1 MKRWRKV
8 EVAQTLLS
16 AIIILTILS
25 LTSYYALPSIFRP
38 TSPEAVRLVLSV
50 PSPNAVTI
58 DRPEVVTVYAA
69 NAEGKIDRT
78 RNDTVELTLDPPN
91 SGVRLS
97 DTRLAL
103 VNGEAT
109 LTVISSKS
117 ELVTLTATWVE
128 GRTPLKSAVVSLNF
142 LHV

>member
-1 MKRWRKV
+1 MKRWRNV
-8 EVAQTLLS
+8 EIAQTLLA
-16 AIIILTILS
+16 AIIVLTILS
-25 LTSYYALPSIFRP
+25 LASYYALPNIFRP
-38 TSPEAVRLVLSV
+38 TSPEAIKLVLSV
-50 PSPNAVTI
+50 PAPNAVTI
-58 DRPEVVTVYAA
+58 GQPEVMTVYAA

-78 RNDTVELTLDPPN
+78 RNDTVELTIDPLN

-97 DTRLAL
+97 VTRVTL

-109 LTVISSKS
+109 FTVVSSRS
-117 ELVTLTATWVE
+117 ELVTLTATWVI